1 MLRPNLYSEFPLM
14 DQAEISLHRTRSEL
28 TIFGLLPFPALI
40 LHFLTNMNKLLALES
55 LPQDLLL
62 RNPVYRPRLGIM
74 VGRWVGTSGLSTAL
88 PKTQRISRDRCQTL
102 QLLNKVPNWVIL
114 TKYSPCER
122 DDILYLHINVIVS
135 TQCCTHIF

>member
-1 MLRPNLYSEFPLM
+1 M

-62 RNPVYRPRLGIM
+62 RNPIYRPRLGIM

-88 PKTQRISRDRCQTL
+88 SKTTDQQGQMSDPTTL
-102 QLLNKVPNWVIL
+102 EQGAQLGHLNYI
-114 TKYSPCER
+114 
-122 DDILYLHINVIVS
+122 
-135 TQCCTHIF
+135 